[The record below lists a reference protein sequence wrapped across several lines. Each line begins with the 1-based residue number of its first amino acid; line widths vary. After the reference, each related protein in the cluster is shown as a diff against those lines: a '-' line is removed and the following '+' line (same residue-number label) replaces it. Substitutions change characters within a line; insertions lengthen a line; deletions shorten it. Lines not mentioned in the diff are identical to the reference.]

1 MMACIESSSG
11 NIECIHGAAF
21 TVNNGRVLNAI
32 TREKGI
38 VAAEYKT
45 LFENNVDGM

>member
-21 TVNNGRVLNAI
+21 TVNNGRVLKAI
-32 TREKGI
+32 AREDSI
-38 VAAEYKT
+38 VLAEYKT
-45 LFENNVDGM
+45 LFEKNIDGL